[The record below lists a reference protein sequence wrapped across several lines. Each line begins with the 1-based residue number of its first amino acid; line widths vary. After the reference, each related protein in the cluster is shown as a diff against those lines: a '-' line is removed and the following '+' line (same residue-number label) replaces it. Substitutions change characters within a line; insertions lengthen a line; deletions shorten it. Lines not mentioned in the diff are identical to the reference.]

1 MSIPKSVTQQAF
13 TLNNKKITIENTAPT
28 TTLLNF
34 LRQNAFVG
42 TKEGCAEG
50 DCGAC
55 TVAVLSKNAEAKAC
69 YKAVNSCLVPIA
81 NIVDKEVV
89 SVEGIGTVEDL
100 HPVQQAMVDLA
111 GSQCGYCTPGFV
123 MSMFASYYDS
133 SDASAEK
140 VFEGNLCR
148 CTGYVPIRKAL
159 QGLDAPQQSDVFAKK
174 LEEAS
179 FEESALHFEYE
190 NISYFQPIS
199 LTDTFE
205 LLEQHP
211 EARFLAGGT
220 DLVLEIYLG
229 HYQPKT
235 LISLEAVSELQELS
249 IEDSQISIGAGVVL
263 NHVES
268 ELKGHFPA
276 IDEMLHW
283 FASTQI
289 RNRATLGGNIATAS
303 PIGDMPIA
311 LLALDAS
318 LVLAS
323 KTGERTIKLSDFFLD
338 YRKTALAANEIIKTI
353 IISKTTNLNQSYK
366 VGKRGTD
373 DISIVSA
380 AYSIAIENDLIS
392 EARLAYGGVAAIP
405 ARAKDVEDYLIGKA
419 WNEDTVAT
427 AKTMLFDS
435 FTPLSDHRAS
445 ADYRKKLVGNLFEKF
460 FWEMQDET
468 KRGMQS

>member
-1 MSIPKSVTQQAF
+1 MPISNPVTSQTF
-13 TLNNKKITIENTAPT
+13 TLNSKSVNVENTSPT
-28 TTLLNF
+28 TTLLNV
-34 LRQNAFVG
+34 LRQKGFVG

-55 TVAVLSKNAEAKAC
+55 TVAVLSKNAKGEAC
-69 YKAVNSCLVPIA
+69 YKAVNSCLVPVA
-81 NIVDKEVV
+81 NVVNKEVV
-89 SVEGIGTVEDL
+89 SVEGIGTPEQL
-100 HPVQQAMVDLA
+100 HPVQKAMVDMA

-123 MSMFASYYDS
+123 MSMFAAYYTNDEV
-133 SDASAEK
+133 SAEK

-148 CTGYVPIRKAL
+148 CTGYVPIRNAL
-159 QGLDAPQQSDVFAKK
+159 QSLDAPTSDDVFTQK
-174 LEEAS
+174 LKEAS
-179 FEESALHFEYE
+179 FENSELQFEHD
-190 NISYFQPIS
+190 NISYFQPTS
-199 LTDTFE
+199 LSDVFE

-211 EARFLAGGT
+211 EARLLAGGT
-220 DLVLEIYLG
+220 DLILEIYLG
-229 HYQPKT
+229 HYKPET
-235 LISLEAVSELQELS
+235 LISIEAVRELQELS
-249 IEDSQISIGAGVVL
+249 ISDEQISIGAGVVL

-318 LVLAS
+318 LMLVSKESERILPLA
-323 KTGERTIKLSDFFLD
+323 DFFLN
-338 YRKTALAANEIIKTI
+338 YRKTALAANELIKTI
-353 IISKTTNLNQSYK
+353 IVPKTTNINQSYK

-380 AYSIAIENDLIS
+380 SYSIGLDGDTVKD
-392 EARLAYGGVAAIP
+392 ARLAYGGVAAIP
-405 ARAKDVEDYLIGKA
+405 LRAKDVEAYLVGKP
-419 WNEDTVAT
+419 WNEETVTT
-427 AKTMLFDS
+427 AKAMLFDA

-460 FWEMQDET
+460 FWEV
-468 KRGMQS
+468 QS